1 MSNHE
6 KIDYVEFPCRNL
18 AAAKL
23 FFSDVFGWQ
32 FQDYG
37 PEYSA
42 FSGAGLDGG
51 FFLSDRPALTANG
64 SALVVFYSTNLEET
78 ELKITDNGGKIIR
91 PIFSFPGGRR
101 FHFTDPSGN
110 EFSVWS
116 DKGA

>member
-1 MSNHE
+1 MRQHE
-6 KIDYVEFPCRNL
+6 KIDYVEIPCRNL

-23 FFSDVFGWQ
+23 FFTSVFGWT

-51 FFLSDRPALTANG
+51 FFLSDRPALTMNG
-64 SALVVFYSTNLEET
+64 SALIVLYSRNLEET
-78 ELKITDNGGKIIR
+78 EQKIVDNGGTIVR
-91 PIFSFPGGRR
+91 SIFSFPGGRR

-116 DKGA
+116 DTGF